1 MLVFAISFFKF
12 CFSAIKL
19 PIIYLYLR
27 LCLKSLTLCDLQC
40 SIPLA
45 ETLTLSWW
53 SRYYSTSNNSQTVK
67 IEL

>member
-1 MLVFAISFFKF
+1 MLVFAISFFF

-19 PIIYLYLR
+19 LIIYLYLR

-45 ETLTLSWW
+45 ETLTLS
-53 SRYYSTSNNSQTVK
+53 
-67 IEL
+67 